1 MAHGVDYAA
10 LFNILTSSS
19 YRARAENLT
28 MSQMLLKAEEAGG
41 KYLESDEFEI
51 LKDAVA
57 RYPEFADSIILDTTW
72 ESGGAYNSETIAATF
87 QMPDGSIY
95 VSYCGTGD
103 GGWIDNGQGV
113 TKAYTHQQEE
123 ATRYFDEMA
132 GKYGWNEL
140 NNITVTGHSK
150 GGNKAQ
156 YITLMAEQSYLIDTC
171 YSMDGQ
177 GFSDAAIQMFRQ
189 IHGEEGYEKVLEKM
203 RAINGNNDFVNPLI
217 NPIIPTEQTIYLQT
231 TTVEDGG
238 IGEVY
243 AGYHMLK
250 NYFQSRNDEYIA
262 VLAPEGEQ
270 ETMGR
275 LAKEL
280 SEYLMSLPIEEQNA
294 AGMVIMQFIETV
306 VGEDDGQT
314 GEVITNQLVSPDGD
328 HLTVDE
334 LITFLS
340 KDMLPIIWKVLRSES
355 GREVLW
361 DLLQRFIK
369 EKPMLAVIT
378 VPAIIFL
385 APVIVTLLFSISEL
399 AALVQLFQDVLEGL
413 GRMYDKARK
422 ILQSWKESLK
432 ELGEGLID
440 LFRGKSQKD
449 RGIGAWYCVDSIKM
463 REIQEEL
470 DKSIKK
476 LETDVQKIRKIRREI
491 DFGIL
496 IQEAFYFKITA
507 VAWNLER
514 RIGNLQNMRNALC
527 NCIDRYEDN
536 ENQIMNCYEQML

>member
-1 MAHGVDYAA
+1 
-10 LFNILTSSS
+10 
-19 YRARAENLT
+19 
-28 MSQMLLKAEEAGG
+28 
-41 KYLESDEFEI
+41 
-51 LKDAVA
+51 
-57 RYPEFADSIILDTTW
+57 
-72 ESGGAYNSETIAATF
+72 
-87 QMPDGSIY
+87 
-95 VSYCGTGD
+95 
-103 GGWIDNGQGV
+103 
-113 TKAYTHQQEE
+113 
-123 ATRYFDEMA
+123 
-132 GKYGWNEL
+132 
-140 NNITVTGHSK
+140 
-150 GGNKAQ
+150 
-156 YITLMAEQSYLIDTC
+156 
-171 YSMDGQ
+171 
-177 GFSDAAIQMFRQ
+177 
-189 IHGEEGYEKVLEKM
+189 
-203 RAINGNNDFVNPLI
+203 
-217 NPIIPTEQTIYLQT
+217 
-231 TTVEDGG
+231 
-238 IGEVY
+238 
-243 AGYHMLK
+243 
-250 NYFQSRNDEYIA
+250 
-262 VLAPEGEQ
+262 
-270 ETMGR
+270 
-275 LAKEL
+275 
-280 SEYLMSLPIEEQNA
+280 
-294 AGMVIMQFIETV
+294 
-306 VGEDDGQT
+306 
-314 GEVITNQLVSPDGD
+314 
-328 HLTVDE
+328 
-334 LITFLS
+334 
-340 KDMLPIIWKVLRSES
+340 
-355 GREVLW
+355 
-361 DLLQRFIK
+361 
-369 EKPMLAVIT
+369 MLAVIT